1 MAIKYSLR
9 KNVLTTS
16 NNGDYVAQVH
26 SVQRLS
32 QQNIAERISDRGS
45 SLTLADINGVLLLL
59 SEVCT
64 QAVAS
69 GASVTLDGLVEISPT
84 IKGTFHG
91 CEDGFDRSRHTLS
104 ATASPT
110 VSFKTAISQRATV
123 EKHEAGDHSPSVT
136 TIFDLATGSNDATL
150 TAGNIAEVMGY
161 RLKFD
166 TERTDEGVFLI
177 SEDGADTRRVEFVY
191 HNKPRKLVF
200 LVPTGLTASTYFVE
214 VCARSNPN
222 GPVRAERFGTPLA
235 YA

>member
-1 MAIKYSLR
+1 MAINYSLR

-16 NNGDYVAQVH
+16 TNGDYVAQVH
-26 SVQRLS
+26 STQKLS
-32 QQNIAERISDRGS
+32 QQDIAERIRDRGS

-69 GASVTLDGLVEISPT
+69 GASIMLDGLVEISPT
-84 IKGTFHG
+84 VKGTFHG

-104 ATASPT
+104 ASASPT
-110 VSFKTAISQRATV
+110 VSFKTAVSQRATV

-136 TIFDLATGSNDATL
+136 TIFDLATASNDATL

-166 TERTDEGVFLI
+166 AQRDDEGVFLV
-177 SEDGADTRRVEFVY
+177 SEDGTDTRRVEFVH

-200 LVPTGLTASTYFVE
+200 LTPMGLTASAYYVE
-214 VCARSNPN
+214 VRVRPNPN
-222 GPVRAERFGTPLA
+222 GPVRAGRFDTPLA